1 MKLMKNLA
9 KFALSG
15 ALVAGLVLVASS
27 RAEASLQVLLQEDGG
42 AWVQAAGN
50 GGSPYPS
57 FTAQTFGNSTFGD
70 FSLSLANVS
79 ALNGANLSDLLSSA
93 LNVMNNGTTSHTL
106 NILITETDFSL
117 PAGSPLRVESG
128 MGGSINV
135 GTLGLTGIFQA
146 FANANNVLPGL
157 VNPLSVLNDF
167 TNGPQN
173 AALNG
178 STFDTGS
185 AVGSFSRTGLY
196 SVSSLT
202 HLVLGAGAQVGF
214 QNHVNLTAVPEPI
227 SLSLLG
233 TGLFAAASRRLWKRR
248 QA

>member
-42 AWVQAAGN
+42 AWSQAT
-50 GGSPYPS
+50 GSPYPS
-57 FTAQTFGNSTFGD
+57 FSAQTFGNGTFGD
-70 FSLSLANVS
+70 FSLSLGNATAV
-79 ALNGANLSDLLSSA
+79 NGASLSDLLSSA
-93 LNVMNNGTTSHTL
+93 LVVTNNGAASHTL
-106 NILITETDFSL
+106 NILITETDFNL
-117 PAGSPLRVESG
+117 PAGSQLRVESG
-128 MGGSINV
+128 LGGSINV
-135 GTLGLTGIFQA
+135 GTLATDG
-146 FANANNVLPGL
+146 NLPGL
-157 VNPLSVLNDF
+157 RQCQQRFAGSVNPLATLTDF

-173 AALNG
+173 GTLNG

-185 AVGSFSRTGLY
+185 AIGNFSRTSPLY

-202 HLVLGAGAQVGF
+202 HLVLGAGAQIDF
-214 QNHVNLTAVPEPI
+214 QSHVNLTAVPEPI

>member
-1 MKLMKNLA
+1 MRLMKNLA

-42 AWVQAAGN
+42 AWTQAV
-50 GGSPYPS
+50 GSPYPS
-57 FTAQTFGNSTFGD
+57 FSAQTFGNSTFGD
-70 FSLSLANVS
+70 FSLSLANTTAV
-79 ALNGANLSDLLSSA
+79 NGASLSDLLSSG
-93 LNVMNNGTTSHTL
+93 LNVMNNSAASHTL
-106 NILITETDFSL
+106 RILITETDFSL
-117 PAGSPLRVESG
+117 PVGPQLRVESG
-128 MGGSINV
+128 LGGSINV
-135 GTLGLTGIFQA
+135 GTLALNGIFQA
-146 FANANNVLPGL
+146 YADKNNDLPTT
-157 VNPLSVLNDF
+157 VSPLTSPALTDF
-167 TNGPQN
+167 TNGPQTGS
-173 AALNG
+173 LNG

-202 HLVLGAGAQVGF
+202 TLALSAGAQVGF
-214 QNHVNLTAVPEPI
+214 QSHVNLTAVPEPI

>member
-27 RAEASLQVLLQEDGG
+27 RAEASLQVLLQEDAG
-42 AWVQAAGN
+42 AWVQSAG
-50 GGSPYPS
+50 GPYPS
-57 FTAQTFGNSTFGD
+57 FSTQTFANSVFGD
-70 FSLSLANVS
+70 FTLSLGNVV
-79 ALNGANLSDLLSSA
+79 ADNGAALSDVLSSA
-93 LNVMNNGTTSHTL
+93 LRVTNNTAVSHTL

-117 PAGSPLRVESG
+117 PAGSQLRVESG
-128 MGGSINV
+128 LGGTINV
-135 GTLGLTGIFQA
+135 GTLALTGIFQA
-146 FANANNVLPGL
+146 YANANNALPGL
-157 VNPLSVLNDF
+157 VNPLATLNDF

-173 AALNG
+173 GALNG

-185 AVGSFSRTGLY
+185 AIGNFSRTNPLY

-202 HLVLGAGAQVGF
+202 HLVLGAGAQINF
-214 QNHVNLTAVPEPI
+214 ANHVNLTAVPEPI

>member
-1 MKLMKNLA
+1 MKLKNLV

-42 AWVQAAGN
+42 AWVQSAG
-50 GGSPYPS
+50 GPYAS
-57 FTAQTFGNSTFGD
+57 FSAQTFGNSTFGD
-70 FSLSLANVS
+70 FSLQLANV
-79 ALNGANLSDLLSSA
+79 AAVNGASLSDLLSSA
-93 LNVMNNGTTSHTL
+93 LNVQNNTGVSHTL

-117 PAGSPLRVESG
+117 PAGSQLRVESG
-128 MGGSINV
+128 MGGSVNV

-146 FANANNVLPGL
+146 YANANNALPGL
-157 VNPLSVLNDF
+157 VNPLATLNDF
-167 TNGPQN
+167 TNGPQT
-173 AALNG
+173 ATLNG

-185 AVGSFSRTGLY
+185 AVGNFSRTAPLY

-202 HLVLGAGAQVGF
+202 HLVLGANAQVGY
-214 QNHVNLTAVPEPI
+214 QNHVNITAVPEPI